1 MPPDVETQSFSRR
14 KLENFLDALERRPS
28 LEALTLTLGPGA
40 SLNSLELRD
49 PQQRRWL
56 DEVRILAADR
66 IVASETGSVVFWS
79 DLVKLTVI
87 PPIPL
92 NQDSHVAQVDTG
104 PLRQLL
110 RKEYTVGV
118 VLLRL
123 GRYSVGVFKG
133 DRLLTSKTDT
143 RYVKGRHRAGG
154 TSQLRFQRI
163 REKQIHEIFIK
174 TCLMVSERFKPF
186 EDTIDYIFFGGE
198 RHTLMNFLKK
208 CPYLQRMESRILKR
222 ILPTAEP
229 GLRELERMP
238 HEIWKSQV
246 AIYHGLERTHC
257 QGLGND

>member
-1 MPPDVETQSFSRR
+1 MPPAVETQSFSRR
-14 KLENFLDALERRPS
+14 KLESFLDALETRPP
-28 LEALTLTLGPGA
+28 LEALTLILGPGA
-40 SLNSLELRD
+40 SLNSFELQD

-66 IVASETGSVVFWS
+66 IVTSQTGSVVFWS
-79 DLVKLTVI
+79 DLTKLTVI

-92 NQDSHVAQVDTG
+92 NQNSHVAQLDTG
-104 PLRQLL
+104 PLRRLF

-143 RYVKGRHRAGG
+143 RYVKGRHSAGG
-154 TSQLRFQRI
+154 TSQRRFQRI

-174 TCLMVSERFKPF
+174 TCLIVSERFKPF
-186 EDTIDYIFFGGE
+186 EDAIDYIFFGGE
-198 RHTLMNFLKK
+198 RHTLINFLKEW
-208 CPYLQRMESRILKR
+208 PYLQRMESSILKR

-246 AIYHGLERTHC
+246 AIYHGLERTHF
-257 QGLGND
+257 QELGND